1 MTRGFIVLA
10 ALFLLA
16 YTFIAPPFQTPD
28 EVGHFWRAYSIATGT
43 LHPQMTMQGP
53 SGEVPGGVRKLVG
66 TLWVMTAG
74 DPNAK
79 IGMERLRNAM
89 QVELERD
96 APRTVPFLALYTPV
110 PYTPQ
115 ITACVLGN
123 TFGLRPLFTFYLG
136 RLFNAAAFLLLALYA
151 TRRLRVSAA
160 VALVPMALYLAASF
174 SPDAMTLGVA
184 MVVTSLVLVPGK
196 LWKLFAAA
204 LVLALCKPVY
214 FLLPLAA
221 LVTVRQRAR
230 FAIVLPIILGL
241 ALSASVASRN
251 VWSMRSDAPT
261 DARAQMENV
270 INAPMRFAGIAAQDL
285 AQHTDDYAH
294 QMIGV
299 MGWIDVPLPMT
310 LAMVM
315 LVAMFFVGTPP
326 VDVRTR
332 VVCLAIV
339 IVTIGGISLSQYLA
353 WTPPGATTVDG
364 IQGRYFLPLLPMLLA
379 AVGRRREWRW
389 MPAVYAGT
397 AVVINVVAL
406 VMLWRRYW

>member
-10 ALFLLA
+10 AVFLLA
-16 YTFIAPPFQTPD
+16 YIFIAPPFQTPD
-28 EVGHFWRAYSIATGT
+28 EVGHFWRAYSIANGT
-43 LHPQMTMQGP
+43 LNPTMTMQGP
-53 SGEVPGGVRKLVG
+53 SADVPGGVRKLVA

-79 IGMERLRNAM
+79 IGIERIRAAM

-96 APRTVPFLALYTPV
+96 APRNVPFLAFYTPV

-115 ITACVLGN
+115 ITACFLGN
-123 TFGLRPLFTFYLG
+123 TLGVRPLYTFYLG

-151 TRRLRVSAA
+151 MRRLRVSAA

-184 MVVTSLVLVPGK
+184 MVVTALVLVPDR
-196 LWKLFAAA
+196 LWKLIAAA

-221 LVTVRQRAR
+221 LVTMRQRAR
-230 FAIVLPIILGL
+230 FAMVLPIILGV

-251 VWSMRSDAPT
+251 VWSMRGDAPT

-270 INAPMRFAGIAAQDL
+270 INAPMRFAGIAARDL
-285 AQHTDDYAH
+285 LANGDAYAH

-299 MGWIDVPLPMT
+299 LGWVDVPLPMSVA
-310 LAMVM
+310 LLM
-315 LVAMFFVGTPP
+315 LVALFFVSTPP
-326 VDVRTR
+326 IDVRTR

-353 WTPPGATTVDG
+353 WTPPGAMSVDG

-379 AVGRRREWRW
+379 AVGHRREWKW
-389 MPAVYAGT
+389 MPAVYAGI
-397 AVVINVVAL
+397 AVVVNVFAL
-406 VMLWRRYW
+406 SLLWRRYW